1 MMEEA
6 AVRPA
11 FALSA
16 TAQTTAVLAAR
27 PKATLA
33 SAGMILLSSAHL
45 LTDLFSST
53 VATLQPVLV
62 DRFSLS
68 LTQAGLMGGVFMFA
82 SAIMQLPFGVLSDRL
97 HSRMFSILGP
107 LAAAVFLS
115 SLCLAN
121 GFPMLLL
128 LAALG
133 GMGVA
138 AFHPQST
145 KEAARLSGERKG
157 LGVALF
163 ITAGTFG
170 LALGPLY
177 FSAVIAAFTFERFY
191 LAMVPAVVLCGL
203 LLWKLPEP
211 GAIAAGPKRIDW
223 ALLGA
228 QWKPLSQ
235 LYLLVVLRSIVQ
247 LGIGQFLT
255 LYLTRERAYSNESAG
270 MVLAMFFLAA
280 STSSFVGGSLADR
293 FGGRA
298 VTVLS
303 MSASAPFFALFL
315 VTGGWL
321 SLACLFLGGLMLL
334 LTIPVNVVMA
344 QELAPSQAG
353 IVTSLMMGFAW
364 GLAGITFV
372 PLIGWLGDQSSL
384 QSVLWG
390 VALAPLLGIWPALKL
405 PKH

>member
-1 MMEEA
+1 M
-6 AVRPA
+6 
-11 FALSA
+11 SA
-16 TAQTTAVLAAR
+16 TTHTPAVLAER
-27 PKATLA
+27 SKTTLF
-33 SAGMILLSSAHL
+33 SAGMILLAGAHL

-53 VATLQPVLV
+53 VATLQPVLGE
-62 DRFSLS
+62 RFGLS
-68 LTQAGLMGGVFMFA
+68 LTQAGLTGGVFMFA
-82 SAIMQLPFGVLSDRL
+82 SAIMQLPFGIWSDRL
-97 HSRMFSILGP
+97 RSRMFSILGP

-121 GFPMLLL
+121 GFPMLLV

-177 FSAVIAAFTFERFY
+177 FSAVISAVSFDRFY
-191 LAMVPAVVLCGL
+191 LAMIPALILCGL
-203 LLWKLPEP
+203 LWWKLPEP
-211 GAIAAGPKRIDW
+211 GDVVVSPKIVDW
-223 ALLGA
+223 AALGA
-228 QWKPLSQ
+228 KWEPLTH
-235 LYLLVVLRSIVQ
+235 LYVLVVLRSIVQ

-255 LYLTRERAYSNESAG
+255 LYLTRERAFSIESASL
-270 MVLAMFFLAA
+270 VLAMFFLAA
-280 STSSFVGGSLADR
+280 SAGSFVGGTLADR
-293 FGGRA
+293 FGGKA

-303 MSASAPFFALFL
+303 MSASAPFLGLFL
-315 VTGGWL
+315 VTDGWQ
-321 SLACLFLGGLMLL
+321 SLACLFCGGLLLL

-344 QELAPSQAG
+344 QELVPSQAG

-364 GLAGITFV
+364 GFAGITFI
-372 PLIGWLGDQSSL
+372 PLIGWLADQAGL
-384 QSVLWG
+384 QTVLWG
-390 VALAPLLGIWPALKL
+390 VALAPLLGVWPALRL
-405 PKH
+405 PRG